1 MALEDS
7 LDRQYAEQ
15 VLDGWG
21 QQPQDF
27 NKPGLADASPVPL
40 PEDMSP
46 PQGLPNE
53 FGMRPP
59 MEGYM
64 PEMQGPQWYEP
75 GPRGIDPYM
84 PQVPWQQ
91 GYPSWNG
98 VHDMGY
104 RPWEHD
110 PRMWGMQGI
119 GPFGP
124 MPNRGGGPL
133 GPAGDVTL
141 GGIGRQILNTSPNDV
156 AHMMGKGARGIG
168 KMFGGAAAGLGGGF
182 SNALDA
188 ARNALGNIQL
198 EKRQVGVNPDGSR
211 AYDEEGQPITRT
223 QKVF

>member
-1 MALEDS
+1 MS

-27 NKPGLADASPVPL
+27 NKPGLANSSPVPL

-46 PQGLPNE
+46 SQGLPNE
-53 FGMRPP
+53 FDMRVPT
-59 MEGYM
+59 EGYM

-75 GPRGIDPYM
+75 GRPINPFM

-98 VHDMGY
+98 PRDMGY
-104 RPWEHD
+104 RPWEHE
-110 PRMWGMQGI
+110 PRMWGMQGV
-119 GPFGP
+119 GPFGT

-141 GGIGRQILNTSPNDV
+141 GGIGQKILNTSPNNI
-156 AHMMGKGARGIG
+156 ASMMGKGL
-168 KMFGGAAAGLGGGF
+168 GALGGGF

-188 ARNALGNIQL
+188 ARNALGKIQL

-211 AYDEEGQPITRT
+211 AYDQEGNPITRT
-223 QKVF
+223 QKVW